1 MNPTLVFPLSDKAI
15 MHQWPIDYVRL
26 EYKLVDPEAR
36 VPYRKRETDAGYDIF
51 SIEDMIIK
59 PHSTENI
66 RTGII
71 VVCPQGYYY
80 TVEGRSS
87 MWIAGVAPFHG
98 IIDTGYTGQLFV
110 RLMNISDVDYHVK
123 KFDRIAQIILHKT
136 YSAVFIEVDEF
147 SAEYSQRGEAGFG
160 SSGR

>member
-1 MNPTLVFPLSDKAI
+1 MNPTLVFPLADKAI
-15 MHQWPIDYVRL
+15 LRQWPIDYVRL

-51 SIEDMIIK
+51 SIEDVTIK

-71 VVCPQGYYY
+71 VACPKGYYY

-87 MWIAGVAPFHG
+87 MWNAGVAP
-98 IIDTGYTGQLFV
+98 
-110 RLMNISDVDYHVK
+110 
-123 KFDRIAQIILHKT
+123 
-136 YSAVFIEVDEF
+136 
-147 SAEYSQRGEAGFG
+147 
-160 SSGR
+160 

>member
-1 MNPTLVFPLSDKAI
+1 MNSTLVFPLSDKETI
-15 MHQWPIDYVRL
+15 HQYPADYVRL

-36 VPYRKRETDAGYDIF
+36 VPYRKRETDSGYDIF
-51 SIEDMIIK
+51 SIEDVFIK

-66 RTGII
+66 KTGII
-71 VVCPQGYYY
+71 ITCPSGYYY

-98 IIDTGYTGQLFV
+98 IIDATYTGLLFV
-110 RLMNISDVDYHVK
+110 RLFNVSDVEYHVK
-123 KFDRIAQIILHKT
+123 KFDRIAQIILHRT
-136 YSAVFIEVDEF
+136 YNAAFVEVDEF
-147 SAEYSQRGEAGFG
+147 SEGYNQRGEAGFG

>member
-1 MNPTLVFPLSDKAI
+1 MNPTLVFPLADKETI
-15 MHQWPIDYVRL
+15 HQYPADYVRL

-36 VPYRKRETDAGYDIF
+36 VPYRKRDTDAGYDIA
-51 SIEDMIIK
+51 SIEDITIK

-71 VVCPQGYYY
+71 VVCPAGYYY

-136 YSAVFIEVDEF
+136 HSAAFVEVDEF
-147 SAEYSQRGEAGFG
+147 SDAYNQRGEAGFG